1 MGVIQTTV
9 AFGILL
15 LGFASSQTTKTPEIY
30 YLHVTSEIDFRFAK
44 TVVTSKVV
52 NKEPVASEA
61 VFDLTLPNEAFITA
75 FKLTIN
81 GSEIHGKVKE
91 KEKAKQEFEAA
102 KAKGQSAGHIVAKPR
117 ETNKFQI
124 QVNVA
129 AQEKVTF
136 ELTYRELLRR
146 TKGLYNHVIY
156 INPGRVV
163 DDLKINVLIKESRNI
178 TTIKIPPIRSDLLT
192 EDPEGTNELAVV
204 DRINSTKVFISYQP
218 SRAEQESGVS
228 GQFIVQYDVDRS
240 DNAGDIL
247 VMDGYFVHF
256 LAPEGIEPMPMDIV
270 FVLDKSG
277 SMSGT
282 KMRQLQESMLKILDD
297 VKAEDRIM
305 IIAFDSSLLYWKPEF
320 VQATAGN
327 ITDAKDYIR
336 QTDASGGTN
345 IDLSLREGLR
355 NLIQTTGEN
364 GRAPVLV
371 FLTDG
376 EATVGETNTDRILEN
391 VKKANEAE
399 LPIFSLAFGRGADF
413 NIVKK
418 IAAKNNGF
426 ARKIYEDADA
436 ALQIAEFYKE
446 ISTVLM
452 KNVSFNY
459 VDGTLYDSTV
469 TDTRFNT
476 YFKGSEMV
484 VAGKVKDLNKL
495 QSGMIV
501 NGTGSENQEVVLRVP
516 PMWCTILPWP
526 LPPFPFPTPSP
537 PVTTRNPGMMEKLW
551 AYLTIKQLLKEKEAL
566 DSTTEIKKL
575 EDKIVQL
582 SLKYQFVT
590 PLTSMVVT
598 LPDETKANPSEVKPA
613 ESELANSVQQGIAM
627 TGRLRFSNFQRAR
640 GTGPLALHS
649 PVSNAFDL
657 MAAAPP
663 PLLQGLTGPSL
674 STFPPMT
681 MMFTTTT
688 TTFVSPKTTTTSTAI
703 PPVTTETSTIPPSAT
718 ETSTIPPNT
727 TETGTLP
734 PNTTETGTIPPNTTE
749 TGTIP
754 PNTRKTSTIPPST
767 TQTSTFPSFTKK
779 TTTLP
784 PVTIETTTTGPSSTK
799 ARIQEKSQ
807 VPSFGIAIPGL
818 TKPLC
823 FDLPMASDSIY
834 TLVKLTSPGRDYR
847 ISGRFGTEMINNITV
862 NDGKDMTFNANPE
875 DISKTPVYQTSIDGT
890 TVSVRNTPLGF
901 QFISEFN
908 ETKTNLEGILSIF
921 KDYSGKLVAMVMES
935 GEFVTYFDLKQTT
948 GHRISLKAITK
959 EFGDGI
965 CWYLDNE
972 TIKKFYTKISQFL
985 VTIP

>member
-1 MGVIQTTV
+1 MGAIHRTV
-9 AFGILL
+9 PFGILL
-15 LGFASSQTTKTPEIY
+15 LGFALSQTTKKPEIY

-75 FKLTIN
+75 FKMTIN
-81 GSEIHGKVKE
+81 GSEIIGKVKE

-156 INPGRVV
+156 INPGQVV

-178 TTIKIPPIRSDLLT
+178 TTIKTPPVRNDLLT
-192 EDPEGTNELAVV
+192 EGPEGTNEVAVV

-218 SRAEQESGVS
+218 SRAEQESGIS

-277 SMSGT
+277 SMGGT

-297 VKAEDRIM
+297 VKVEDRIM
-305 IIAFDSSLLYWKPEF
+305 IIAFDSSLLYWKSEF
-320 VQATAGN
+320 VQATTGN
-327 ITDAKDYIR
+327 ITEAKDYIR
-336 QTDASGGTN
+336 QTFAGGGTN
-345 IDLSLREGLR
+345 IDLSLQEGLAK
-355 NLIQTTGEN
+355 LMQATGED

-376 EATVGETNTDRILEN
+376 EATVGETNTDNILKN

-418 IAAKNNGF
+418 IAAQNNGF

-469 TDTRFNT
+469 TDTKFNT

-484 VAGKVKDLNKL
+484 VAGKVKDLDKL
-495 QSGMIV
+495 QSGMVV

-526 LPPFPFPTPSP
+526 QPPFPFPTPSP

-566 DSTTEIKKL
+566 DSQTEIKKL

-613 ESELANSVQQGIAM
+613 EPEFADSPQQGIAAM
-627 TGRLRFSNFQRAR
+627 RGRLHFSNFQSAR
-640 GTGPLALHS
+640 GANPPS
-649 PVSNAFDL
+649 FDQGL
-657 MAAAPP
+657 AAP
-663 PLLQGLTGPSL
+663 
-674 STFPPMT
+674 
-681 MMFTTTT
+681 
-688 TTFVSPKTTTTSTAI
+688 
-703 PPVTTETSTIPPSAT
+703 
-718 ETSTIPPNT
+718 
-727 TETGTLP
+727 
-734 PNTTETGTIPPNTTE
+734 
-749 TGTIP
+749 
-754 PNTRKTSTIPPST
+754 
-767 TQTSTFPSFTKK
+767 SF
-779 TTTLP
+779 TTLP
-784 PVTIETTTTGPSSTK
+784 PVTMMFSTTTTASASQKTTTPSTSSVTTKPTTSPPYVTTKTTTTPLSVTTKPTSLASFTTKPTTPPSVTTDATTTGPQPPPK
-799 ARIQEKSQ
+799 AKTRILEKSQ
-807 VPSFGIAIPGL
+807 VPSFGIIIPGL
-818 TKPLC
+818 RKPLC
-823 FDLPMASDSIY
+823 FDLPMATDSMYDLINS
-834 TLVKLTSPGRDYR
+834 TSIGRDYR
-847 ISGRFGTEMINNITV
+847 ISGLFGTEMINNITV
-862 NDGKDMTFNANPE
+862 TDEKVMTFNSNPE
-875 DISKTPVYQTSIDGT
+875 DISKTPVYQTDIDGT

-901 QFISEFN
+901 QFLSEFN
-908 ETKTNLEGILSIF
+908 ETKTDLEGILSIF
-921 KDYSGKLVAMVMES
+921 QDYNGKLVAMVMES
-935 GEFVTYFDLKQTT
+935 GEFVSYLDLKPTI
-948 GHRISLKAITK
+948 GDNVSLKAITK
-959 EFGDGI
+959 EFGDGV
-965 CWYLDNE
+965 CWYLDKE
-972 TIKKFYTKISQFL
+972 SLTRFYTDVSQFE

>member
-1 MGVIQTTV
+1 MGVIQRTV
-9 AFGILL
+9 AIGILL
-15 LGFASSQTTKTPEIY
+15 LGFATSQTTKKTPEIY
-30 YLHVTSEIDFRFAK
+30 YLQVTSEIDFRFAK

-91 KEKAKQEFEAA
+91 KGKAKQEFEAA

-192 EDPEGTNELAVV
+192 EGPEGTNELAVV
-204 DRINSTKVFISYQP
+204 DRINSTKVFISYEP

-256 LAPEGIEPMPMDIV
+256 LAPKGIAPMPMDIL

-277 SMSGT
+277 SMIGT
-282 KMRQLQESMLKILDD
+282 KMRQLQESMLKMLDD

-305 IIAFDSSLLYWKPEF
+305 IIAFDFSLLYWKPEF

-376 EATVGETNTDRILEN
+376 KATVGETNTDRILEN

-436 ALQIAEFYKE
+436 ALQIVEFYKE

-459 VDGTLYDSTV
+459 VNGTLYDSTV
-469 TDTRFNT
+469 TDTKFNT

-495 QSGMIV
+495 QSGMVV

-551 AYLTIKQLLKEKEAL
+551 AYLTIKQLLEEKEAL

-598 LPDETKANPSEVKPA
+598 LPDQTKANPSEVNPA
-613 ESELANSVQQGIAM
+613 ESELADSVQQ
-627 TGRLRFSNFQRAR
+627 
-640 GTGPLALHS
+640 GTGPLAFHS
-649 PVSNAFDL
+649 PVFNAVKVITSRVKV
-657 MAAAPP
+657 PKV
-663 PLLQGLTGPSL
+663 LQFPRISI
-674 STFPPMT
+674 FPPRI
-681 MMFTTTT
+681 MFTTTTT
-688 TTFVSPKTTTTSTAI
+688 TTFVSPKPTTTSTAF
-703 PPVTTETSTIPPSAT
+703 PPNTTETG
-718 ETSTIPPNT
+718 TIPPNT

-734 PNTTETGTIPPNTTE
+734 PNTTETGTLPPNTTE
-749 TGTIP
+749 T
-754 PNTRKTSTIPPST
+754 STL
-767 TQTSTFPSFTKK
+767 PSFTKK

-784 PVTIETTTTGPSSTK
+784 PFTIETTTTGPSSPSIAK

-818 TKPLC
+818 KKPLC

-834 TLVKLTSPGRDYR
+834 TLIKLTSTGRDYR

-862 NDGKDMTFNANPE
+862 SDGKDMTFNANPE

-972 TIKKFYTKISQFL
+972 TIKKFYTKVSQFL